1 MTADT
6 SVRLPGTLHGLLDA
20 GTRLYQELL
29 DSDDALRD
37 LLVALAAVER
47 ALDAGESGTRLL
59 GDIRVAIRAGEQ
71 GRERLSEAVRRYSL
85 TNLTS

>member
-1 MTADT
+1 MIADT
-6 SVRLPGTLHGLLDA
+6 PVRLPGTLHGLLDA

-47 ALDAGESGTRLL
+47 TIEAGESGMRLL
-59 GDIRVAIRAGEQ
+59 GDIREAIRAGER
-71 GRERLSEAVRRYSL
+71 GRERLREAVRRYSPA
-85 TNLTS
+85 NLAS